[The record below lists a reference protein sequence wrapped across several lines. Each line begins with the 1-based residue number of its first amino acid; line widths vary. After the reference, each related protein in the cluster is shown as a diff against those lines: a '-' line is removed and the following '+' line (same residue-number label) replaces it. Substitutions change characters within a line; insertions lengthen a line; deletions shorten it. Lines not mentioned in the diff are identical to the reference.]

1 MMYAQL
7 ANARGRESWK
17 ILTTTKP
24 YDTYPLSYNSY
35 ILGGFMLKLMTVNAI
50 TQYIDD
56 NLDKTSI
63 NIDDLVAYSGY
74 SRRYLQ
80 LLFKRHIGMAVGR
93 YIQLRRVSRAAVFLR
108 LTDLS
113 LSEISERLLYDSPQ
127 TFSREFK
134 KNTGYTPLQYRN
146 SNVWSFMNLTG
157 FRDTNT
163 TFPAPK
169 LYELQKRDIY
179 AEHFICCQEEIPYY
193 GLNSLS
199 RIERITSALRD
210 GNKKIF
216 ISNLVEKNV
225 GHKIN
230 IHTMLWLEKGSSETK
245 IVINKGIYASW
256 KFVGTIQN
264 YIQFINHIYMNV
276 LPFYGLNPREG
287 YDIETFK
294 EYSDDELEF
303 NYFLPV
309 TAQSGIETV
318 PFTDECWEYI

>member
-1 MMYAQL
+1 
-7 ANARGRESWK
+7 
-17 ILTTTKP
+17 
-24 YDTYPLSYNSY
+24 
-35 ILGGFMLKLMTVNAI
+35 MLKLMTVNAI

-56 NLDKTSI
+56 NLDKASI

-80 LLFKRHIGMAVGR
+80 LLFKRYIGMAVGR

-108 LTDLS
+108 LTGLS

-146 SNVWSFMNLTG
+146 SNVWTFRNLTG
-157 FRDTNT
+157 FRDANT
-163 TFPAPK
+163 TFPAPR

-179 AEHFICCQEEIPYY
+179 AEHFISCLEEIPYY

-199 RIERITSALRD
+199 RTEKITSALRD

-216 ISNLVEKNV
+216 LSNLVEKNV

-230 IHTMLWLEKGSSETK
+230 IHTMLWLDKGSSETK
-245 IVINKGIYASW
+245 IVINKGTYASW

-264 YIQFINHIYMNV
+264 YTKFINHIYMNV

-287 YDIETFK
+287 YDIETIQ
-294 EYSDDELEF
+294 EHSDDMLEF

-309 TAQSGIETV
+309 TTQSVIKGA
-318 PFTDECWEYI
+318 PSKDEYWENFR